1 MALDFRKV
9 LRLCII
15 GSRALTDKAQ
25 EAQPGSKALD
35 DFS

>member
-9 LRLCII
+9 LRLCI